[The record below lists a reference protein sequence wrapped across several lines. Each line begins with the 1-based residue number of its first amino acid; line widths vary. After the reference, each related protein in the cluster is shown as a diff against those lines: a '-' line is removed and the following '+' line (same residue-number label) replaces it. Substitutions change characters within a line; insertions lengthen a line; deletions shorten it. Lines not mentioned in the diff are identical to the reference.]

1 MYDFVVSSH
10 FSVFSQFSGAWWLLS
25 DVGCVAQL
33 VGLGGW
39 LPGQLCPPLLCPR
52 RRAHHPLRMLHR
64 SLKYIYNDK
73 YKDKDKDRD
82 NYKYTNTSTKT
93 RANSNRSTIFFNLFA
108 IIHATV
114 CPLCQRRLVS
124 VSKKPTC
131 LHAVIRCHQL
141 SSYHSMSSAIICISH
156 TRAQF
161 INTISIQFKS
171 NQLVG
176 KRR

>member
-39 LPGQLCPPLLCPR
+39 LPGQLCAPLLCPR

-73 YKDKDKDRD
+73 DKDKDKDRD

-93 RANSNRSTIFFNLFA
+93 RANSNRSTIFFSIYLRSSRCCLLTLSA
-108 IIHATV
+108 ATST
-114 CPLCQRRLVS
+114 S
-124 VSKKPTC
+124 VSFKEANLSAC
-131 LHAVIRCHQL
+131 CHQ
-141 SSYHSMSSAIICISH
+141 MSSAVILPLTVFSH
-156 TRAQF
+156 YMHFTHPCA
-161 INTISIQFKS
+161 IY
-171 NQLVG
+171 
-176 KRR
+176 